1 MYTQRVALG
10 LAIAA
15 SFVSSAAVAEA
26 QRAVPEPPPVIIPG
40 TFKHFANFPTR
51 LVAPR
56 NIDVWLPPEY
66 SQSNDDYPVLYVQ
79 DGQNVFEAKT
89 AFGGVEWGI
98 DEAMSRL
105 IAYKKVKPAIVVA
118 IWNSPNR
125 FQEYMPKKAL
135 GTATTF
141 ASGVAGMAPIS
152 GPMLSDAYLRFLTT
166 ELKPF
171 IDQTFR
177 TKPNRENTFIMGSSM
192 GGLFSLYAVA
202 ELPGVFGG
210 LASLSTHWPA
220 ADGAAIEYLRR
231 TIPKAS
237 EHRLY
242 FDLGTATLDTLYAPY
257 QEKVDGIL
265 RAARYKDGENLST
278 RVFEGA
284 DHSERSWRA
293 RIDQPLMFLLKR

>member
-1 MYTQRVALG
+1 M
-10 LAIAA
+10 AIALTTPTEM
-15 SFVSSAAVAEA
+15 VEA
-26 QRAVPEPPPVIIPG
+26 QRKQEEPPPVIIPG

-56 NIDVWLPPEY
+56 NVDVWLPPEY
-66 SQSNDDYPVLYVQ
+66 SQSNDDYPVLYVH

-89 AFGGVEWGI
+89 AYGGVEWGV

-105 IAYKKVKPAIVVA
+105 IAYKQVKPAIVVA

-125 FQEYMPKKAL
+125 FQEYMPRKAL
-135 GTATTF
+135 GTATSF
-141 ASGVAGMAPIS
+141 ASGVSGMAPIS
-152 GPMLSDAYLRFLTT
+152 GPMLSDAYLRFITT

-177 TKPNRENTFIMGSSM
+177 TKSDRENTMMMGSSM
-192 GGLFSLYAVA
+192 GALFSLYAIA

-210 LASLSTHWPA
+210 VACLSTHWPA
-220 ADGAAIEYLRR
+220 ADGAAVEYLRR
-231 TIPKAS
+231 TVPKAS
-237 EHRLY
+237 DHRLY
-242 FDLGTATLDTLYAPY
+242 FDMGTATLDTLYGPY
-257 QEKVDGIL
+257 QEKVDRIL
-265 RAARYKDGENLST
+265 RTARYKDGKNLST

-293 RIDQPLMFLLKR
+293 RVDQPLMFLLKR